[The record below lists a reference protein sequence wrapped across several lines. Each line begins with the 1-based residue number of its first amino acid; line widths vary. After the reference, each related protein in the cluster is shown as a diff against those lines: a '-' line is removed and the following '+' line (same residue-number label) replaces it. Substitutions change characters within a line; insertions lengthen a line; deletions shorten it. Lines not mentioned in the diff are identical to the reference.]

1 MYRRSPTIS
10 KLYFSSQ
17 VTCCLITRLLIYQQG
32 KPYQLAKRRLQ
43 EVDAEMSCVEP
54 FVSKEAETRSL
65 EADVVM
71 EPEYQLQ
78 PVGALVEGEGLAVR

>member
-1 MYRRSPTIS
+1 
-10 KLYFSSQ
+10 
-17 VTCCLITRLLIYQQG
+17 
-32 KPYQLAKRRLQ
+32 
-43 EVDAEMSCVEP
+43 MSCVEP